1 MPPCAG
7 GGELP
12 HSGPPAVV
20 AAMGRSYRHMS
31 SHDMK
36 DLQTDNLSLH
46 YNREERHAM
55 MTI

>member
-20 AAMGRSYRHMS
+20 ATMGLSYRHMS
-31 SHDMK
+31 SHDKK

-46 YNREERHAM
+46 YNREGRHAM
-55 MTI
+55 MTS

>member
-20 AAMGRSYRHMS
+20 AATSRNHRHMP
-31 SHDMK
+31 SHDMT

-46 YNREERHAM
+46 YNREGRHAM